1 MLVGGE
7 HRADQRPTGRTQEHR
22 MPLFADPDL
31 LDRLEEFIATQADI
45 DGADCHLLRV
55 IQHGHRHIEHVEPQ
69 LLVED
74 EVAHVDL
81 TLAPVES
88 CLPPLGLALIVF
100 GLRRGTHHQGPL
112 AVRHEDG
119 DVFRFPDP
127 QPFIEIV
134 RRHLVDEIRVL
145 VLARS
150 HGPPPLPFTHDPA
163 NGRLI
168 PSHIAPVRIDDRAA

>member
-1 MLVGGE
+1 M
-7 HRADQRPTGRTQEHR
+7 
-22 MPLFADPDL
+22 
-31 LDRLEEFIATQADI
+31 
-45 DGADCHLLRV
+45 
-55 IQHGHRHIEHVEPQ
+55 EPQ

-81 TLAPVES
+81 TLAPVEG

-112 AVRHEDG
+112 AIRHEDG
-119 DVFRFPDP
+119 NVFRFPDP
-127 QPFIEIV
+127 QPFVEVV

-150 HGPPPLPFTHDPA
+150 HSPPPLPFTDNPA
-163 NGRLI
+163 NGRVI
-168 PSHIAPVRIDDRAA
+168 PTHIAPVGINDRTA